1 VAYQQLHRQERQE
14 GQVQTIQPIDVTFEV
29 EETEFDP
36 TRRGFTKIPNYFAH
50 YWTPIIGKNAAIVYE
65 RICSFAYGDKE
76 EAHPSIAL
84 LADVSD
90 MDRHALTG
98 RKRTDHRP
106 GHKGIYYQ
114 KGAIQVLVEHGLIRL
129 NIKQTKSGPHYKFQ
143 VQKYPS
149 LLTDKQFSQ
158 LSTRL
163 QRMHADALARCE
175 RARTQSA
182 RPVRVASLPQRGCDA
197 ATGGGVTPPQ
207 GGCDAATPNKT
218 NAIRQKKQLSPTAV
232 AEADQVREFYNK
244 IGQQRVSQQKV
255 DAGVQ
260 TIANLKG
267 QGFSFVEIVFAMTW
281 ITSHL
286 ELFGGKVHSLAL
298 LPKVIGQAMQE
309 RESVQKREE
318 KKQHQVR
325 EDQQQDREIQRQ
337 QELEQRYQALPASE
351 QELLRNVAIERLLQS
366 GFKKQFLLEPLIQG
380 EVYRLLAKA
389 TEQEG
394 SPLDR
399 DVHSSEERNP

>member
-1 VAYQQLHRQERQE
+1 MAYQQLHRQERQAE
-14 GQVQTIQPIDVTFEV
+14 QAQINQPTDVTFEV

-36 TRRGFTKIPNYFAH
+36 TRRGFTKIPNYFAY

-106 GHKGIYYQ
+106 GHQGTYYQ
-114 KGAIQVLVEHGLIRL
+114 KGAIQVLVEHELIRL
-129 NIKQTKSGPHYKFQ
+129 NIEQTKSGPHYKFQ

-149 LLTDKQFSQ
+149 LLTDEQLSQ

-175 RARTQSA
+175 RARNQSA
-182 RPVRVASLPQRGCDA
+182 RPVRVAPLEGGCDA
-197 ATGGGVTPPQ
+197 ATGGGVTLPQ
-207 GGCDAATPNKT
+207 GGCDAAIPKKT
-218 NAIRQKKQLSPTAV
+218 KETRQEKQLSPTAV
-232 AEADQVREFYNK
+232 AEAEQVRGFYSK

-255 DAGVQ
+255 NAGVQ

-309 RESVQKREE
+309 RESVQKRAE

-325 EDQQQDREIQRQ
+325 EDQQQEKEIHKQ
-337 QELEQRYQALPASE
+337 QEIEQHYQALSASE
-351 QELLRNVAIERLLQS
+351 QKLLRNVAIERLLKS

-380 EVYRLLAKA
+380 EIYRLLAKA

-394 SPLDR
+394 SPLNR
-399 DVHSSEERNP
+399 DVHSPEERNP